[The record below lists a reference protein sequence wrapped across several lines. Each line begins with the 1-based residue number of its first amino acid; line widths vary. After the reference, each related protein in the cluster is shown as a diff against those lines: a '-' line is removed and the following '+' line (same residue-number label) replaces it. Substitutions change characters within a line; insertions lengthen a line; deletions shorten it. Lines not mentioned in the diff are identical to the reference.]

1 MKKIIKW
8 WIELEPKVRQKWE
21 IGLFIGSIIIIFTTL
36 ILILSYLIK

>member
-1 MKKIIKW
+1 MKKITKW
-8 WIELEPKVRQKWE
+8 WTELKPEVKQKWE